1 MSYGHGV
8 FVANVRAVSRI
19 EAQRG
24 SKQIFVAG
32 GSGATAAGA
41 ALLLDLDS
49 AESSARTMAQ
59 EFQYDW
65 FSYNIPG
72 FERYLTALRSTPC
85 RLLEIGSHEGRS
97 TCWLLENVATHTDAR
112 IDCIDPY
119 VQDNFWPNI
128 AASSGLQRVSFHRGT
143 SQDALRVLPR
153 NAFDFVYID
162 GAHWMANVLEDGV
175 MSFPL
180 CKVGGLIAF
189 DDYLWD
195 DPKNPQLGCP
205 KPSIDFILQAYTHK
219 LEVLEKGHQVWVRK
233 KTD

>member
-1 MSYGHGV
+1 MPPLTRSRAHMNASTSRRGTVTVASAPCGTRSVPLMSSGHGV

-41 ALLLDLDS
+41 ALLLDS

-59 EFQYDW
+59 EFRSSW

-85 RLLEIGSHEGRS
+85 RLLGIGSHEGRS

-112 IDCIDPY
+112 TFASTLTFRTTSGRTSPRQVAC
-119 VQDNFWPNI
+119 NASRFI
-128 AASSGLQRVSFHRGT
+128 AA
-143 SQDALRVLPR
+143 LRKMLCGSCLETPLTL
-153 NAFDFVYID
+153 YTL
-162 GAHWMANVLEDGV
+162 MARIGWR
-175 MSFPL
+175 MS
-180 CKVGGLIAF
+180 
-189 DDYLWD
+189 
-195 DPKNPQLGCP
+195 
-205 KPSIDFILQAYTHK
+205 
-219 LEVLEKGHQVWVRK
+219 
-233 KTD
+233 